1 MVPGDV
7 LEVGAKRAWGKV
19 TPRVPTWGKRTP
31 GNSEGVENQFPE
43 GIKCYWGSVHRNQE
57 FLGCGQVGILG
68 PLPEPS
74 PVLESNRIKNMSPT
88 VGRLSGFIWVL
99 MEEDSHS

>member
-1 MVPGDV
+1 MPLRD
-7 LEVGAKRAWGKV
+7 
-19 TPRVPTWGKRTP
+19 P
-31 GNSEGVENQFPE
+31 
-43 GIKCYWGSVHRNQE
+43 VHRNQEE

-68 PLPEPS
+68 PLPEPP

-99 MEEDSHS
+99 MEGGTLLTS